1 MDLVRDV
8 LDTQLIDRRGRQMGK
23 VDGVVLE
30 LAEGEPPRVAAL
42 VTGPQALWRRVH
54 ARLGRWARR
63 VERLWSRAGAELRIP
78 WSAVRDVGID
88 VEVDL
93 DAEQTEA
100 FALERC
106 LREKIVR
113 RIPGS
118 G

>member
-8 LDTQLIDRRGRQMGK
+8 LDNQLIDREGRQMGK

-30 LAEGEPPRVAAL
+30 LVEGEAPRVAAL
-42 VTGPQALWRRVH
+42 VTGPQVLWGRVH
-54 ARLGRWARR
+54 PRLARWARR
-63 VERLWSRAGAELRIP
+63 AERLWHRGGECRIA
-78 WSAVRDVGID
+78 WAAVRDVGID
-88 VEVDL
+88 IEVDL
-93 DAEQTEA
+93 DAEKTPA
-100 FALERC
+100 LALERW